1 MEVRISFFVNGS
13 KDFHVAITA
22 NCETWDE
29 VNRLI
34 EAVKQ
39 TYLKHK
45 TTTEKNGRH
54 RWTSDN
60 TFFLVGW
67 TNMDSDVSAQQET
80 REFLPYWA
88 KELLKMVD
96 KIKREGKKG
105 LIRGRPK
112 T

>member
-1 MEVRISFFVNGS
+1 
-13 KDFHVAITA
+13 
-22 NCETWDE
+22 
-29 VNRLI
+29 
-34 EAVKQ
+34 
-39 TYLKHK
+39 
-45 TTTEKNGRH
+45 
-54 RWTSDN
+54 
-60 TFFLVGW
+60 
-67 TNMDSDVSAQQET
+67 MDSDVSAQQET